1 MKIKE
6 IYDFLDFIAP
16 FNTAEEWDN
25 CGLSVGS
32 LDNDFTKILVALD
45 VTEEVI
51 NEALELGAEVVATH
65 HPLIFAPL
73 TKIESDSLVYKAVKS
88 GVSFISSHTC
98 LDKTAGGVNDC
109 LAVRIGLKNIRHSDV
124 DGFLKLGDVD
134 PVSAED
140 FALIIKEN
148 LNTSV
153 NFVSSEKPIKTVAVC
168 SGGGGDLI
176 NAAAEIGADALVT
189 GEAKHHEFLEA
200 KRLGVAL
207 FAAGHYETE
216 VVVLEFLRKSLALQF
231 DGVEVFVSKSV
242 SPTKS
247 V

>member
-6 IYDFLDFIAP
+6 IYDFLNFIAP

-32 LDNDFTKILVALD
+32 FNNDFKKILVALD

-51 NEALELGAEVVATH
+51 DEAVELGAEVVVTH
-65 HPLIFAPL
+65 HPLIFTPL
-73 TKIESDSLVYKAVKS
+73 TKVESDSLVYKAVKS
-88 GVSFISSHTC
+88 GVTFISSHTC

-109 LAVRIGLKNIRHSDV
+109 LAVRIGLNNIRRSGID
-124 DGFLKLGDVD
+124 DFLKLGDMD
-134 PVSAED
+134 AISSED
-140 FALIIKEN
+140 FALRIKEN
-148 LNTSV
+148 INTSV
-153 NFVSSEKPIKTVAVC
+153 NFVSCNKPIKTVAVC

-176 NAAAEIGADALVT
+176 KAAAEIGADALVT

-207 FAAGHYETE
+207 FAAGHHETE

>member
-6 IYDFLDFIAP
+6 VYDFLDFIAP
-16 FNTAEEWDN
+16 FDTAEEWDN

-32 LDNDFTKILVALD
+32 LKNDFNKILVALD

-51 NEALELGAEVVATH
+51 DEAVEIGAELVVTH
-65 HPLIFAPL
+65 HPLIFTPL
-73 TKIESDSLVYKAVKS
+73 TKVEGESLVYKAVNS
-88 GVSFISSHTC
+88 GVTFISSHTC

-109 LAVRIGLKNIRHSDV
+109 LAVRIGLKNIRHSGV

-134 PVSAED
+134 PVSAEN
-140 FALIIKEN
+140 FALQIKET
-148 LNTSV
+148 LDASV
-153 NFVSSEKPIKTVAVC
+153 NFVSSSKPIETVAFC

-176 NAAAEIGADALVT
+176 KAAAEIGADALVT

-231 DGVEVFVSKSV
+231 DGVEVFVLNSV

>member
-1 MKIKE
+1 MKIKK

-16 FNTAEEWDN
+16 FKTAEEWDN

-32 LDNDFTKILVALD
+32 LNDDFTKILVALD

-51 NEALELGAEVVATH
+51 DEALELGAEVVVTH
-65 HPLIFAPL
+65 HPLIFTPL

-88 GVSFISSHTC
+88 GITFISSHTC
-98 LDKTAGGVNDC
+98 LDKTVGGVNDC
-109 LAVRIGLKNIRHSDV
+109 LAVRIGLNNIRHSGLD
-124 DGFLKLGDVD
+124 DFLKLGDVD
-134 PVSAED
+134 PISAED
-140 FALIIKEN
+140 FALQIKEN

-153 NFVSSEKPIKTVAVC
+153 NFAGCNKSIKTVAVC

-176 NAAAEIGADALVT
+176 NAAAEAGADAFVT

-200 KRLGVAL
+200 KRLGVSL
-207 FAAGHYETE
+207 FTARHFETE

-231 DGVEVFVSKSV
+231 EGVEVIVSKSV
-242 SPTKS
+242 PPTKC

>member
-6 IYDFLDFIAP
+6 VYDFLDFIAP

-32 LDNDFTKILVALD
+32 LENDFTKILVALD

-51 NEALELGAEVVATH
+51 DEAVKNGAELVVTH
-65 HPLIFAPL
+65 HPLIFTPVS
-73 TKIESDSLVYKAVKS
+73 KIESDSLIYKAVKS
-88 GVSFISSHTC
+88 GVTFISSHTC
-98 LDKTAGGVNDC
+98 LDKTAGGVNEC
-109 LAVRIGLKNIRHSDV
+109 LAVKIGLKNIRHSGV
-124 DGFLKLGDVD
+124 DSFLKLGDID
-134 PVSAED
+134 PISAED
-140 FALIIKEN
+140 FALQIKES

-153 NFVSSEKPIKTVAVC
+153 NFTTCSKTIKTVAFC

-176 NAAAEIGADALVT
+176 TVAAEIGADALVT

-200 KRLGVAL
+200 KHLDVAL
-207 FAAGHYETE
+207 FAAGHFETE

-231 DGVEVFVSKSV
+231 ENTEVIVSKSV
-242 SPTKS
+242 SPTKI

>member
-6 IYDFLDFIAP
+6 VYDFLDFIAP

-25 CGLSVGS
+25 CGLSIGS
-32 LDNDFTKILVALD
+32 LNNDFTKILVALD

-51 NEALELGAEVVATH
+51 EEAVEIGAEVVVTH
-65 HPLIFAPL
+65 HPLIFSPL
-73 TKIESDSLVYKAVKS
+73 TKIESESLVYKAVKS
-88 GVSFISSHTC
+88 GVTFISSHTC

-109 LAVRIGLKNIRHSDV
+109 LAVRIGLKNLRHSGV
-124 DGFLKLGDVD
+124 DGFLKIGDID
-134 PVSAED
+134 PVSSDD
-140 FALIIKEN
+140 FALQIKES

-153 NFVSSEKPIKTVAVC
+153 NFASCTKPIKTVAVC

-176 NAAAEIGADALVT
+176 KAAAEIGADALVT

-231 DGVEVFVSKSV
+231 DGVEVAVSKTV
-242 SPTKS
+242 SPTKN

>member
-6 IYDFLDFIAP
+6 VYDFLDFIAP

-32 LDNDFTKILVALD
+32 LQNDFTKILVALD

-51 NEALELGAEVVATH
+51 DEAIKFGAELVVTH
-65 HPLIFAPL
+65 HPLIFNPVS
-73 TKIESDSLVYKAVKS
+73 KIESDSLVYKAVKS
-88 GVSFISSHTC
+88 GVTFISSHTC

-109 LAVRIGLKNIRHSDV
+109 LAVRIGLKNVRHSGV
-124 DGFLKLGDVD
+124 DGFLKLGDID
-134 PVSAED
+134 PISAED
-140 FALIIKEN
+140 FALQIKES

-153 NFVSSEKPIKTVAVC
+153 NFTTCSKPIKTVALC

-176 NAAAEIGADALVT
+176 TTAAGIGADALVT

-200 KRLGVAL
+200 KRLDVAL
-207 FAAGHYETE
+207 FAAGHFETE

-231 DGVEVFVSKSV
+231 ENAKVIVSKSV
-242 SPTKS
+242 SPTKN

>member
-6 IYDFLDFIAP
+6 VYDFLDFIAP
-16 FNTAEEWDN
+16 FDTAEEWDN

-32 LDNDFTKILVALD
+32 LKNDFNKILVALD

-51 NEALELGAEVVATH
+51 DEAVEIGAELVVTH
-65 HPLIFAPL
+65 HPLIFTP
-73 TKIESDSLVYKAVKS
+73 ISMVESESLVYKAVKS
-88 GVSFISSHTC
+88 GVTFISSHTC

-109 LAVRIGLKNIRHSDV
+109 LAVRIGLKNIRHSGV

-134 PVSAED
+134 PVSAEN
-140 FALIIKEN
+140 FALQIKET
-148 LNTSV
+148 LDASV
-153 NFVSSEKPIKTVAVC
+153 NFVSSSKPIETVAVC

-176 NAAAEIGADALVT
+176 KAAAEIGADALVT

-231 DGVEVFVSKSV
+231 DGVEVFVSNSV